1 MPLSSAQPLLAHHFD
16 TLDQQRESASLG
28 MWVFLATEVMF
39 FGGLFTAYVV
49 YRGMY
54 PEFFAAGSRELD
66 IRLGG
71 INTAVLICSSWT
83 MAMAVRAAQL
93 GRRNGQVWFMVG
105 TAALGL
111 VFLGLKAI
119 EYGHKFTHHLVPG
132 PNFQYAGA
140 DANHVQLFFSVYFV
154 MTGVHALHMIIG
166 LGVLARL
173 VPRAWRGAYGPDHHH
188 PVECF
193 GLYWHL
199 VDIVWIFLFPL
210 LYLLGRH

>member
-1 MPLSSAQPLLAHHFD
+1 MSSTHPLLAHHFD
-16 TLDQQRESASLG
+16 TLDQQREAASLG

-49 YRGMY
+49 YRGMF
-54 PEFFAAGSRELD
+54 PDVFAAGSRELD
-66 IRLGG
+66 VRLGG
-71 INTAVLICSSWT
+71 INTAVLICSSFT
-83 MAMAVRAAQL
+83 MAMGVRAAQL
-93 GRRNGQVWFMVG
+93 GQRAGQVGYMLA

-111 VFLGLKAI
+111 LFLVFKSV
-119 EYGHKFTHHLVPG
+119 EYGHKFEHHLFPG
-132 PNFQYAGA
+132 AGFQYHGA
-140 DANHVQLFFSVYFV
+140 QAQNVELFFSLYFI

-166 LGVLARL
+166 LGILARL
-173 VPRAWRGAYGPDHHH
+173 IPRAWRGAYGPDYHH

-210 LYLLGRH
+210 LYLLGRNL

>member
-1 MPLSSAQPLLAHHFD
+1 MSSTHPLLAHHFD

-28 MWVFLATEVMF
+28 MWVFLVTEVMF

-49 YRGMY
+49 YRGMH
-54 PEFFAAGSRELD
+54 PEIFAAGSHELD
-66 IRLGG
+66 IRLGAV
-71 INTAVLICSSWT
+71 NTVVLICSSFT

-93 GRRNGQVWFMVG
+93 GRLAGQVGYMSA

-111 VFLGLKAI
+111 AFLVIKAF
-119 EYGHKFTHHLVPG
+119 EYGSKFEHHLVPG
-132 PNFQYAGA
+132 PSFEFHGTQAG
-140 DANHVQLFFSVYFV
+140 NVELFFSLYFV

-166 LGVLARL
+166 LGILARL
-173 VPRAWRGAYGPDHHH
+173 IPRAWGGAYGPDYHH

-210 LYLLGRH
+210 LYLLGRNT